1 MSLKMFVAVGLVLAA
16 AAVVVLNKKADNRAF
31 VAPVVAPI
39 LVEQRLLSSGEVTLT
54 RPTQATVKAESEQV
68 LSARSSA
75 QVMQLSVRE
84 GDLVRA
90 GDLVALLDD
99 NNSRAE
105 VSVASAELAR
115 YQAEQASVRDQVQA
129 AKLDVQAQGDTLM
142 RLKKLA
148 SIQAASEDQLQQ
160 QSVRLAQAE
169 QRFSAAQSQLKS
181 YDALLSAKRQQAQA
195 AQGGLG
201 YVRLT
206 ALTDGVVAERLVQ
219 VGDIVNAGSPLLRLI
234 AAGGQRRVL
243 VQLPA
248 SENAP
253 AGILH
258 HNQILPLT
266 PWPSANTQGLKTYE
280 AKLVDEQLTPNQ
292 QLVLPLVVYKQSG
305 IQLPSQCFIPR
316 QAKQAQVVLNQQG
329 RAVALDIQL
338 EAVGKEGAVTRD
350 ARLEGQSVL
359 CATSDVLL
367 RLMAGRAFEVTP

>member
-1 MSLKMFVAVGLVLAA
+1 MSWKFGVTLLLLIALSV
-16 AAVVVLNKKADNRAF
+16 AVVVNKKASNHAF
-31 VAPVVAPI
+31 AAPAVSPI
-39 LVEQRLLSSGEVTLT
+39 LVKQQRLTSSQVTLT

-105 VSVASAELAR
+105 VSVTSAELAR

-169 QRFSAAQSQLKS
+169 QRFSAAQSQLQS
-181 YDALLSAKRQQAQA
+181 YDALLSAKRQQADA
-195 AQGGLG
+195 AKGALG

-206 ALTDGVVAERLVQ
+206 ALADGVVAERLVQ

-248 SENAP
+248 SETAP
-253 AGILH
+253 AGILL
-258 HNQILPLT
+258 HNQVMSLT

-292 QLVLPLVVYKQSG
+292 QLVLPLVVYKQLG
-305 IQLPSQCFIPR
+305 IQLSSQCFIPR
-316 QAKQAQVVLNQQG
+316 QAKQAQVVVNQQG
-329 RAVALDIQL
+329 KAVALDVHL
-338 EAVGKEGAVTRD
+338 EAVGKEGAVTLD

-367 RLMAGRAFEVTP
+367 RLMAGRGFEVTP

>member
-1 MSLKMFVAVGLVLAA
+1 MSLKMLVAAGLVLAA
-16 AAVVVLNKKADNRAF
+16 AMIVVLNKKADNRAF

-39 LVEQRLLSSGEVTLT
+39 LVQQQLLSSGEVTLT

-129 AKLDVQAQGDTLM
+129 AKLDVQAQRDTLM

-169 QRFSAAQSQLKS
+169 QRLSAAQSQLQS

-206 ALTDGVVAERLVQ
+206 ALADGVVAERLVQ

-248 SENAP
+248 SEPTP

-258 HNQILPLT
+258 HNQVVPLT
-266 PWPSANTQGLKTYE
+266 PWPSANAQGLKTYE
-280 AKLVDEQLTPNQ
+280 AKLVDEQLAPNQ
-292 QLVLPLVVYKQSG
+292 QLVVPLVVYKQSG
-305 IQLPSQCFIPR
+305 TQLPSPCFIPR

-329 RAVALDIQL
+329 KAVALDIQL

>member
-1 MSLKMFVAVGLVLAA
+1 
-16 AAVVVLNKKADNRAF
+16 
-31 VAPVVAPI
+31 VVAPI

-258 HNQILPLT
+258 HNQVLPLT

-292 QLVLPLVVYKQSG
+292 QLVLPLIVYKQSG

>member
-1 MSLKMFVAVGLVLAA
+1 MSLKAMVVMALVGVAAL
-16 AAVVVLNKKADNRAF
+16 VVVVNKKAENNAF

-39 LVEQRLLSSGEVTLT
+39 LVQQQLLSSGEITLT

-129 AKLDVQAQGDTLM
+129 AKLDVQAQRDTLM

-169 QRFSAAQSQLKS
+169 QRLSAAQSQLQS
-181 YDALLSAKRQQAQA
+181 YNALLSAKRQQAQA

-206 ALTDGVVAERLVQ
+206 ALADGVVAERLVQ
-219 VGDIVNAGSPLLRLI
+219 VGDIVNAGSPLLRLM

-248 SENAP
+248 SEKAP

-258 HNQILPLT
+258 HNQVVPLT

-280 AKLVDEQLTPNQ
+280 AKLVDEQLAPNQ
-292 QLVLPLVVYKQSG
+292 QLVLPLVVYQQSG
-305 IQLPSQCFIPR
+305 IQLTSQCFIPR

-329 RAVALDIQL
+329 KAVALDIQL

>member
-1 MSLKMFVAVGLVLAA
+1 MSIKMLVAAALVLAA
-16 AAVVVLNKKADNRAF
+16 AVIVVLNKKADNRAF

-39 LVEQRLLSSGEVTLT
+39 LVHQQLLSSGEVTLT

-68 LSARSSA
+68 LSARSSV

-105 VSVASAELAR
+105 VSAASAELAR
-115 YQAEQASVRDQVQA
+115 YQAEQASVRDQVHA
-129 AKLDVQAQGDTLM
+129 AKLDVQAQRDTLM

-169 QRFSAAQSQLKS
+169 QRLSAAQSQLHS

-195 AQGGLG
+195 AQVGLG

-206 ALTDGVVAERLVQ
+206 ALADGVVAERLVQ
-219 VGDIVNAGSPLLRLI
+219 VGDIVNAGSPLLKLI
-234 AAGGQRRVL
+234 AAGGQRRAL

-248 SENAP
+248 SEPAA
-253 AGILH
+253 AGIVY
-258 HNQILPLT
+258 HNQFVPLT
-266 PWPSANTQGLKTYE
+266 PWPSASAQGLKTYE

-305 IQLPSQCFIPR
+305 IQLPSTCFIPR
-316 QAKQAQVVLNQQG
+316 QAKQAQVLLNHQG
-329 RAVALDIQL
+329 KAVALDIQL

-350 ARLEGQSVL
+350 ARLEGRSVL